1 MIKKIAL
8 TLLAGII
15 LSFSTDNREEKEATV
30 HLTVNEWAVVLNGI
44 SQLPLKDA
52 QGIYMKIITQ
62 VQSQLDTIPKKK

>member
-8 TLLAGII
+8 TILAGII

-30 HLTVNEWAVVLNGI
+30 RMTISEWSVVLEGVAK
-44 SQLPLKDA
+44 LPLERS
-52 QGIYMKIITQ
+52 QGVYMKIITQ